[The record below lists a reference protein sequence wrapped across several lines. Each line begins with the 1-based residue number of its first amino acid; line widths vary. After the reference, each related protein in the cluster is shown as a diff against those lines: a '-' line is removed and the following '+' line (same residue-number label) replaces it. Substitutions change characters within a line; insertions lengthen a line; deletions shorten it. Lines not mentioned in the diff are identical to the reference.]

1 MVPRTQNVARPFQKG
16 RFFFGENMFEPVESK
31 VEFPELERK
40 ILDWWGSNNIPEKYM
55 AKNESSDKRYSFI
68 DGPITANNPMG
79 VHHAWGRT
87 YKDLFS
93 RFRTMQ
99 GYRQRYQNGFDGQG
113 LWIEVEVEK
122 ELGFSSKTDIEK
134 YGVDKFVTLCKE
146 RVDRFAEIISSQSI
160 RLAQWMHWDNSYHT
174 KSDENNYTIWHFLK
188 TCHERGLLYEGRDV
202 MPWCPRCSTGLSEH
216 EIVTEGYLEIN
227 HPGLFVKFPIND
239 SSGES
244 LLIWTTTPWTLSSN
258 VAAAVNVEMDYVKV
272 LQNDEYFYLAKSRVS
287 ILKGEY
293 EIVKEIKGEALVG
306 LEYSGPF
313 DELPA
318 QKGVLHRVVG
328 WDEVSE
334 GEGTG
339 IVHTAPGAGKE
350 DFILGKEEGLDVI
363 APLDDQGDFVEG
375 FGWLSGLNVYEVNS
389 RIYDDLK
396 TKNIFYKLDQ
406 YKHRYPHCWR
416 CGSELVFRL
425 VDEWFIR
432 MDPLRETLSR
442 ITQNINWVPEFGM
455 KRELDWI
462 KNMDDWMISKKR
474 YYGLAL
480 PIFKCECGNFEV
492 MGSET
497 ELKARAISGW
507 DEFEGHSPHRPW
519 IDSVIIECSKCGESV
534 SRITDVGN
542 PWLDAGIVSF
552 STLEYRNDK
561 EYWSDWFP
569 ADWIS
574 ESFPGQ
580 YRNWFYSLLT
590 MSAVLADSEPCKNIF
605 SYALMRDENG
615 EEMHKSKGNA
625 IWFEDAADVMG
636 VDAMRWQFTG
646 QNPSANLNFGFT
658 TADEVRRQFLIPLWN
673 VYSFFVT
680 YANIDQFDPR
690 NAAPEY
696 KDRSELDRWILSELN
711 SLIVSV
717 TNDLE
722 KFEPERVTRS
732 VENFVEYLSN
742 WYVRRSR
749 RRFWKSGVLTGS
761 MVDSDLDKLSA
772 YHTLYEV
779 LVQLSKLTA
788 PIIPFVTESIYR
800 NLVTSVGLGCESIH
814 LEEYPKV
821 NRNLVDQ
828 DLSDKT
834 RLAMRLSSMGRSARS
849 KASIKVRQPLA
860 ELFVKTRTASEIDM
874 IESVSDQIKEEL
886 NVKAITLVTDAS
898 EIVNFQLQPNLPV
911 LGPKYGS
918 ELGRIRK
925 ELSESDPDDI
935 RRAIESGNNIKLGP
949 FELNPEDV
957 IVNATELE
965 GFSTTTD
972 SGYAVGISTEISEE
986 LAKEGIAREFVHFV
1000 QTMRRTS
1007 GLDISDHIEMTIQS
1021 SSEIEEVLRS
1031 HSGYIQEET
1040 LCDSLSFDQLNS
1052 KSVTEAIKIEDQNID
1067 ISISKIKDC

>member
-1 MVPRTQNVARPFQKG
+1 
-16 RFFFGENMFEPVESK
+16 MFEPVDSK
-31 VEFPELERK
+31 IEFPELEK
-40 ILDWWGSNNIPEKYM
+40 TILDWWEANDIPEKYM
-55 AKNESSDKRYSFI
+55 AKNEASEKRYSFI

-79 VHHAWGRT
+79 VHHAWGRS
-87 YKDLFS
+87 YKDLFA

-146 RVDRFAEIISSQSI
+146 RVDRFAEIISNQSI
-160 RLAQWMHWDNSYHT
+160 RLAQWMHWDDSYHT

-188 TCHERGLLYEGRDV
+188 TCHERGLLYEGTDV

-216 EIVTEGYLEIN
+216 EIVTEGYLEIT
-227 HPGLFVKFPIND
+227 HPGLFVKFPVRE
-239 SSGES
+239 SSNSKSANES

-258 VAAAVNVEMDYVKV
+258 VAAAVNLEMDYVKV
-272 LQNDEYFYLAKSRVS
+272 RQEDQYFYLAKSRVS
-287 ILKGEY
+287 ILKGDY
-293 EIVKEIKGEALVG
+293 EVMEEFKGDQLVG
-306 LEYSGPF
+306 MEYIGPF

-318 QKGVLHRVVG
+318 QQGVLHRVVG

-334 GEGTG
+334 SEGTG

-350 DFILGKEEGLDVI
+350 DFALGKDEGLDTI
-363 APLDDQGDFVEG
+363 APLDDQGDFVDG
-375 FGWLSGLNVYEVNS
+375 FGWLSGLNVYDVND

-396 TKNIFYKLDQ
+396 SKNIFYKLDQ
-406 YKHRYPHCWR
+406 YRHRYPHCWR

-432 MDPLRETLSR
+432 MDPLRDTLSR

-480 PIFKCECGNFEV
+480 PIYKCECGNFEV
-492 MGSET
+492 IGSEQ
-497 ELKARAISGW
+497 ELEERAVAGW
-507 DEFEGHSPHRPW
+507 DDFDGNSPHRPW
-519 IDSVIIECSKCGESV
+519 IDSVLIDCSECGNPV
-534 SRITDVGN
+534 NRITDVGN

-552 STLEYRNDK
+552 STLKYRNDRD
-561 EYWSDWFP
+561 YWTDWFP

-605 SYALMRDENG
+605 SYALMRDEKG

-636 VDAMRWQFTG
+636 VDAMRWQFAG
-646 QNPSANLNFGFT
+646 QNPSANLNFGFS
-658 TADEVRRQFLIPLWN
+658 TADEVRRQFMIPLWN

-690 NAAPEY
+690 KDSPDYN
-696 KDRSELDRWILSELN
+696 DRSELDRWILSELN
-711 SLIVSV
+711 TLVVSV

-749 RRFWKSGVLTGS
+749 RRFWKSGVLSGS

-772 YHTLYEV
+772 YFTLYEV
-779 LVQLSKLTA
+779 LVQLSKLVA
-788 PIIPFVTESIYR
+788 PIIPFVTENIYQ
-800 NLVTSVGLGCESIH
+800 NLVVSNGLGFESIH
-814 LEEYPKV
+814 LEEYPVV
-821 NRNLVDQ
+821 NSNLIDE

-849 KASIKVRQPLA
+849 KASVKVRQPLDQ
-860 ELFVKTRTASEIDM
+860 LFVKTRTASEIEM

-886 NVKAITLVTDAS
+886 NVKTITLVSDAS
-898 EIVNFQLQPNLPV
+898 EIVNFKLQPNLPV
-911 LGPKYGS
+911 LGPRYGS
-918 ELGRIRK
+918 DLGRIRK
-925 ELSESDPDDI
+925 ELDQADPDDI
-935 RRAIESGNNIKLGP
+935 RRSIESGNQIKLP
-949 FELNPEDV
+949 SFELNPEDV

-972 SGYAVGISTEISEE
+972 SGYAVAISTEISDE

-1000 QTMRRTS
+1000 QTIRRSS
-1007 GLDISDHIEMTIQS
+1007 GLEISDHIDIKIRASVDMS
-1021 SSEIEEVLRS
+1021 DVLIS
-1031 HSGYIQEET
+1031 HSAYIKEET
-1040 LCDSLSFDQLNS
+1040 LCDDLTIDQAEILPDME
-1052 KSVTEAIKIEDQNID
+1052 TIKIDDQI
-1067 ISISKIKDC
+1067 IGVVISKTAEN